1 MRVSVLIPTR
11 NRSELLQ
18 KAVASVL
25 AQTFTDFELIIVND
39 GSEALPQFSDSR
51 IRTLDSGEAGAVPAR
66 NMAAGAAKGNL
77 MAWLDDDDQWSD
89 RDFLKDAVTAMN
101 DGADFVFGDGRF
113 VFSDSSPS
121 QHYSRNADAKSLEQD
136 NTILVSAIVYRA
148 SLHRELGTFDESLP
162 FYWDWDWYL
171 RVARSGA
178 KLHHIAR
185 PVVDILIHPQN
196 MSGDSNAGL
205 RQKNLDHLAEKHKLP
220 PLKLKIH
227 LDLARDDMGR

>member
-1 MRVSVLIPTR
+1 MKVSVLIPTR

-25 AQTFTDFELIIVND
+25 AQSFTDFELIIVND
-39 GSEALPQFSDSR
+39 GSQPLPHFSDSR
-51 IRTLDSGEAGAVPAR
+51 IRTLNSSEAGAVPAR
-66 NMAAGAAKGNL
+66 NMAAAAARGIVL
-77 MAWLDDDDQWSD
+77 GWLDDDDQWSD
-89 RDFLKDAVTAMN
+89 RDFLRDAVTAI
-101 DGADFVFGDGRF
+101 DEGADFVFGDGRF
-113 VFSDSSPS
+113 VFSDGSPS
-121 QHYSRNADAKSLEQD
+121 QDYSRNADAKSLEHD

-148 SLHRELGTFDESLP
+148 NLHTKLEQFDDSLP

-196 MSGDSNAGL
+196 MSGDSNAGP
-205 RQKNLDHLAEKHKLP
+205 RQKDLDRLAEKHRLP
-220 PLKLKIH
+220 PLKLKTH
-227 LDLARDDMGR
+227 LDLA

>member
-1 MRVSVLIPTR
+1 MKVSVLIPTR

-39 GSEALPQFSDSR
+39 GSQPLPNFSEPR
-51 IRTLDSGEAGAVPAR
+51 IRTLNSGEAGAVPAR
-66 NMAAGAAKGNL
+66 NMAAATAKGTVI
-77 MAWLDDDDQWSD
+77 AWLDDDDRWSD
-89 RDFLKDAVTAMN
+89 RDFLKDAVSAMD

-113 VFSDSSPS
+113 VFSDAGPS
-121 QHYSRNADAKSLEQD
+121 QDYSRNADAKSLELD

-148 SLHRELGTFDESLP
+148 NLHTKLEQFDESLP

-185 PVVDILIHPQN
+185 PVVDILIHAQN
-196 MSGDSNAGL
+196 MSGDSNAGP
-205 RQKNLDHLAEKHKLP
+205 RQKDLDHLAEKHRLP
-220 PLKLKIH
+220 PLKLKTH
-227 LDLARDDMGR
+227 LDLA